1 MQVIVIFLSVA
12 ILLSGI
18 YVFGFLQKATQ
29 APSEEETV
37 SPATTNQ
44 TAAPSQTY
52 YKSSAGAQTGTPP
65 ISAGSATSSGQ
76 TVPVNS
82 PYFGKIKFSSA
93 SHTTIRISS
102 QFRTDEKISISGWK
116 IKGNNG
122 EITIPQGM
130 ELFLFETSA
139 KANIYLSQS
148 DQLHLLSAKVP
159 LGMSLAFRPNKC
171 FGYLRDV
178 YKNLPYAPSKICPA
192 IDRDEIC
199 YFSTDCQSA
208 ILSLRSCQPINY
220 STLSLSFDSNCQSYI
235 ENYIS
240 RNLSYNGCVENYY
253 KDKDFYQKIWYIYVG
268 YDIFCKCS
276 DTLYLYDQQ
285 GLLVDQYSYKGY

>member
-37 SPATTNQ
+37 SPTTTNQ

-116 IKGNNG
+116 IKGSNG
-122 EITIPQGM
+122 EITIPQGT
-130 ELFLFETSA
+130 ELVILADSVKE
-139 KANIYLSQS
+139 NIYIKQS
-148 DQLHLLSAKVP
+148 NQVYLLSAKVP
-159 LGMSLAFRPNKC
+159 LGLSTAFRPNKC
-171 FGYLRDV
+171 FGYLKDS
-178 YKNLPYAPSKICPA
+178 YKNLPYSPSKICPT
-192 IDRDEIC
+192 ISKDDIWR
-199 YFSTDCQSA
+199 FSTDCQNA
-208 ILSLRSCQPINY
+208 ILSLRSCRPIDS
-220 STLSLSFDSNCQSYI
+220 STLYLSFDSNCQSYI

-240 RNLSYNGCVENYY
+240 RYLSYNGCVENYY

-268 YDIFCKCS
+268 YDIFCKCP